1 MVNVCFYQ
9 PFLFYPPTPQM
20 DDIIDSTR
28 ANALFQFASIGILL
42 TNAGGE
48 ILMSNPAALR
58 LFGYDEGDA
67 LKGQAVEVLV
77 PKHLAEGHVRQ
88 RDQYTETSSMRIM
101 GHKMDIYGLRKD
113 GSEFPVEVGLSP
125 FDTKEGQMIFVFIQD
140 ITVRRQQEAAIL
152 QQRQA
157 LANLSQN
164 LRDLNEALEKRVAE
178 RTLEL
183 EHAKADLEAA
193 LHKEKELGELK
204 SGFVTMASHEFRT
217 PLSGILSSSGLIER
231 YSERND
237 RENVRKH
244 VELIKKAVNHL
255 NHILAEFLSLGHLE
269 GGHVQPRFEAV
280 DLKRCVEEVYEQLRD
295 LLKDRQSFQHRHE
308 GSNSS
313 WSDAAILHNILT
325 NLISNAIKYSPEGAT
340 IVVETLN
347 DEQKTLLKVIDNGPG
362 LPKNEQKHLF
372 DRFYRAS
379 NAVNVKGTGLGLY
392 IVKRYAEMLN
402 GTVGFDSTP
411 GKGSSFWVEFKH

>member
-1 MVNVCFYQ
+1 
-9 PFLFYPPTPQM
+9 M
-20 DDIIDSTR
+20 DNIIDSTR
-28 ANALFQFASIGILL
+28 ANALFQYASIGILL
-42 TNAGGE
+42 TDGSGE
-48 ILMSNPAALR
+48 ILMANPAALQ
-58 LFGYDEGDA
+58 LFGYEGDA

-77 PKHLAEGHVRQ
+77 PRHLAEGHVRQ
-88 RDQYTETSSMRIM
+88 RNLYTETSSMRIM

-125 FDTKEGQMIFVFIQD
+125 FQTKEGQMIFVFIQD
-140 ITVRRQQEAAIL
+140 ITVRRQQEAAIF

-157 LANLSQN
+157 LSNLSQN

-183 EHAKADLEAA
+183 EHAKVDLEAA
-193 LHKEKELGELK
+193 LRKEKELGELK

-231 YSERND
+231 YLERND
-237 RENVRKH
+237 TGNIRKH

-269 GGHVQPRFEAV
+269 EGHVQPRLESV
-280 DLKRCVEEVYEQLRD
+280 DLIVCVEEVYEQLKD
-295 LLKDRQSFQHRHE
+295 LFKNKQSFRHHHE
-308 GSNSS
+308 GNHNC
-313 WSDAAILHNILT
+313 WSDGAILHNILT

-340 IVVETLN
+340 IVVETQS
-347 DEQKTLLKVIDNGPG
+347 DAQKTMLKVIDNGPG
-362 LPKNEQKHLF
+362 LPENEQKHLF

-392 IVKRYAEMLN
+392 IVRRYAEMLG
-402 GTVGFDSTP
+402 GTAGFDSTP
-411 GKGSSFWVEFKH
+411 GKGSAFWVEFQH